1 MKKLLFLVFFVVALA
16 AGAVS
21 PRTGVSILGD
31 SYSTFQGH
39 MSPDT
44 NLVWYYS
51 KPKLEQTDVTDVKQT
66 WWQQLIREKG
76 WRLVTNN
83 SYSGA
88 TICNRGYDGKDYTD
102 RSFLT
107 RAKTLGS
114 PDVILIFG
122 GTNDSWAGVEVGEY
136 ETPEGKKPD
145 YYTLRPALDRMLR
158 IMKDCYP
165 GTEIYFI
172 VNSELRPEVTESI
185 LTLCGRHGV
194 KTVSLSDI
202 DKMAGHPT
210 VKGMTQ
216 IAEQVGAAID

>member
-1 MKKLLFLVFFVVALA
+1 
-16 AGAVS
+16 
-21 PRTGVSILGD
+21 
-31 SYSTFQGH
+31 

-66 WWQQLIREKG
+66 RWQQLIREKG

-122 GTNDSWAGVEVGEY
+122 GTNDSWAGVEVGNMRLLKARSP
-136 ETPEGKKPD
+136 T
-145 YYTLRPALDRMLR
+145 
-158 IMKDCYP
+158 I
-165 GTEIYFI
+165 
-172 VNSELRPEVTESI
+172 I
-185 LTLCGRHGV
+185 LSVPLLTACFA
-194 KTVSLSDI
+194 S
-202 DKMAGHPT
+202 
-210 VKGMTQ
+210 
-216 IAEQVGAAID
+216 

>member
-114 PDVILIFG
+114 PDVILISEAQMIHG
-122 GTNDSWAGVEVGEY
+122 
-136 ETPEGKKPD
+136 PEWK
-145 YYTLRPALDRMLR
+145 
-158 IMKDCYP
+158 
-165 GTEIYFI
+165 
-172 VNSELRPEVTESI
+172 
-185 LTLCGRHGV
+185 
-194 KTVSLSDI
+194 
-202 DKMAGHPT
+202 
-210 VKGMTQ
+210 
-216 IAEQVGAAID
+216 